1 MVLKREMSLIPMAPC
16 VEFSFR
22 WNVGLADE
30 FVVIAMRADPE
41 QMNATRYRQP
51 ECPVIKA
58 NSDAVILAVSDSLE
72 MQRRMRRVGFES
84 IVVSTRETLDVS
96 G

>member
-16 VEFSFR
+16 VEFSVR

-30 FVVIAMRADPE
+30 FVVLAMRADPE
-41 QMNATRYRQP
+41 PMNATRYRQP
-51 ECPVIKA
+51 ECPEIKA
-58 NSDAVILAVSDSLE
+58 NSDAVILAVSDCLE
-72 MQRRMRRVGFES
+72 MQQRMRRVGIEVN
-84 IVVSTRETLDVS
+84 VVLTRESLDVS

>member
-1 MVLKREMSLIPMAPC
+1 LAPC
-16 VEFSFR
+16 VEISVR

-30 FVVIAMRADPE
+30 FVVLAMRADPE
-41 QMNATRYRQP
+41 PMNATRYRQP
-51 ECPVIKA
+51 ESPEIKA

-72 MQRRMRRVGFES
+72 MQRRMRRVGFELS
-84 IVVSTRETLDVS
+84 VVSTRETLDVS